1 MWIRVGV
8 SHCFCLWDVGGIELV
23 PIKISILQSD
33 LSLRG
38 LTLPLWMKTG
48 GKSEIFTPCSW
59 TEVGFEQ
66 RLAPG
71 WALALPVASPSR
83 VLTGFQWERQLCLL
97 DDEDTDSTLSQ
108 PSDTWKYP
116 SRGPALRQPSL
127 PAAWAWSGP
136 ATFLFIPTASLI
148 SSFSLHLQYRFR
160 GRCFSFGDS
169 REGSITFTYD
179 ISPRYLRVF

>member
-1 MWIRVGV
+1 M
-8 SHCFCLWDVGGIELV
+8 

-71 WALALPVASPSR
+71 WALALPVDITQQSSHWISVGKATVS
-83 VLTGFQWERQLCLL
+83 
-97 DDEDTDSTLSQ
+97 
-108 PSDTWKYP
+108 
-116 SRGPALRQPSL
+116 
-127 PAAWAWSGP
+127 SG
-136 ATFLFIPTASLI
+136 
-148 SSFSLHLQYRFR
+148 
-160 GRCFSFGDS
+160 
-169 REGSITFTYD
+169 
-179 ISPRYLRVF
+179 